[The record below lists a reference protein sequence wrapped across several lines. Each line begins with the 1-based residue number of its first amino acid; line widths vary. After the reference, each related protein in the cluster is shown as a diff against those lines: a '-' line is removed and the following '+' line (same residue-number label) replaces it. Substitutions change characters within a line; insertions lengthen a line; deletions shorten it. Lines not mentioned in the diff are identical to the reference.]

1 MGSSGR
7 PPEPV
12 DPVDHV
18 LARARARAAACA
30 EAAETLAGLRG
41 RARTVDGAVEA
52 VVDCHGALVSLTLAQ
67 DIGALGA
74 GRIGELI
81 VATTQDAGRAARL
94 RRRSV
99 LDDFFTETGR

>member
-7 PPEPV
+7 PA
-12 DPVDHV
+12 DPVETV

-30 EAAETLAGLRG
+30 EAAEALAGLRG
-41 RARTVDGAVEA
+41 RARSADGAVEA

-67 DIGALGA
+67 GIGALGA
-74 GRIGELI
+74 ERMGALI
-81 VATTQDAGRAARL
+81 VATTQAAGRAARS

-99 LDDFFTETGR
+99 LDDFFTDTGR